1 MEKGGVEPSSSA
13 CKADVLPLNYIPKIF
28 KFTKAISS
36 ACVLPSD
43 ISQ

>member
-1 MEKGGVEPSSSA
+1 MQARCPLQ
-13 CKADVLPLNYIPKIF
+13 ADPFPKIF

-36 ACVLPSD
+36 VCVLPSD